1 MENQFN
7 NSFFGEED
15 KIDVKQ
21 VIRQYLSHW
30 PWFVIA
36 VVVALL
42 SAYVYLRYAPR
53 IFETHS
59 KIKVLDESEGL
70 ELPTSAFVFKRTN
83 INLENE
89 IEIISSYL
97 IMERVVRELNLN
109 TVFYEEGTIQT
120 KQIEALPLDFNQ
132 IILPDSIS
140 QTLAYKVL
148 VTEKGFQVT
157 NIDTDKVINF
167 NEHTTYTTNHKLPFN
182 IKLNDQVPLSDIVD
196 TAYNIVFKTVK
207 GATLSLKSRIV
218 IEAVGDRSDIL
229 KLSIKGESKE
239 LSENILNT
247 LTTVFD
253 NDGIK
258 DRQLVSER
266 TIDFIDARFEFLAG
280 ELDSIEI
287 DRQGFKED
295 NNIVDIRTDAELGL
309 QQRTKSEEEVFAL
322 ENQLELS
329 NLLINSLTSDN
340 ESDLLPANIG
350 IENVSINA
358 LISEYNTAVINRDK
372 LVSSGG
378 ENNPMVQLAVSE
390 VQNLKSNIDRS
401 LKAYSE
407 QVKTSLNQLKTKN
420 RRLAG
425 RVSQIP
431 EQERLFKAI
440 DRQQKIKESL
450 YLLLL
455 QKREEAAINLA
466 ITEPSIKVVENA
478 LSGVRPISPKSTI
491 VYAGA
496 LLAGLLIPF
505 GVLYLMFM
513 LDTKL
518 HSKEDIV
525 DLTSKIPVIG
535 EIPDLKKKKDLIFK
549 DPNDRSPLAESFR
562 ILSSNVDYIL
572 PVKDG
577 EKGKVIYCTST
588 IKGEGKTYVSLNL
601 SLALSSINKK
611 VLLIGAD
618 LRNPQ
623 IHTHISEDKQKTGLS
638 NYLHDV
644 DYNWKDALI
653 SGFEKHPNHRIILS
667 GSIPPNPAHLLTN
680 GRFKKLIEE
689 AREEFD
695 YVVVDTAPTILVT
708 DTMLISQLADATI
721 YIARANY
728 TEKNLL
734 KFSKEL
740 SESGKLKNMAY
751 VINSVGAN
759 KSQGYGYNY
768 GYGYGY
774 GGADNT

>member
-7 NSFFGEED
+7 SNFFGEED
-15 KIDVKQ
+15 KIDIKQ
-21 VIRQYLSHW
+21 IVRQYLSHW

-36 VVVALL
+36 VVVSML
-42 SAYVYLRYAPR
+42 SAYIYLRYAPR
-53 IFETHS
+53 IFETYS

-70 ELPTSAFVFKRTN
+70 ELPTSAFVFNRSN

-120 KQIEALPLDFNQ
+120 KQIESLPLDYNQ
-132 IILPDSIS
+132 IIKPDSIS
-140 QTLAYKVL
+140 KTLSYKIQI
-148 VTEKGFQVT
+148 TDKGFQVI
-157 NIDTDKVINF
+157 NIDTDKVLKF
-167 NEHTTYTTNHKLPFN
+167 KGHSTYTQNHNLPFN
-182 IKLNDQVPLSDIVD
+182 VKLNDQIPLSDIVD
-196 TAYNIVFKTVK
+196 TAYNIVFTTVK
-207 GATLSLKSRIV
+207 EATLSLKSRIV
-218 IEAVGDRSDIL
+218 VEAVGDRSDIL

-239 LSENILNT
+239 LSEKTLNT
-247 LTTVFD
+247 LTAVFN

-258 DRQLVSER
+258 DRQLVFKR
-266 TIDFIDARFEFLAG
+266 TVDFINNRFDFLTE

-287 DRQGFKED
+287 NRQGFKQD
-295 NNIVDIRTDAELGL
+295 NKIVDIQTDAQIGIE
-309 QQRTKSEEEVFAL
+309 QRTKSEEEVFEL

-329 NLLINSLTSDN
+329 KLLTNSLTN
-340 ESDLLPANIG
+340 QTESDLLPANIG
-350 IENVSINA
+350 IENVSING
-358 LISEYNTAVINRDK
+358 LISDYNTAVINRDK
-372 LVSSGG
+372 LIRSGG
-378 ENNPMVQLAVSE
+378 ENNPMVQLAIAE
-390 VQNLKSNIDRS
+390 VQNLKSSIDRS
-401 LKAYSE
+401 LKAYSA
-407 QVKTSLNQLKTKN
+407 QVTTSLNQLKTKN

-425 RVSQIP
+425 RVSRIP

-455 QKREEAAINLA
+455 QKREEADINLA
-466 ITEPSIKVVENA
+466 ITEPSIKEVERA
-478 LSGVRPISPKSTI
+478 LSSMRPISPKPTI

-505 GVLYLMFM
+505 GVLYLIFM

-518 HSKEDIV
+518 HSKDDIAEV
-525 DLTSKIPVIG
+525 TTQIPVIG
-535 EIPDLKKKKDLIFK
+535 EIPDLRKKKNIIFN

-562 ILSSNVDYIL
+562 ILSSNVDYVL
-572 PVKDG
+572 PVKED
-577 EKGKVIYCTST
+577 ERGKIIYCTST

-623 IHTHISEDKQKTGLS
+623 IHTHISEDKQKPGLS

-644 DYNWKDALI
+644 DYNWQDALI
-653 SGFEKHPNHRIILS
+653 SGFDKHPNHRIILS

-689 AREEFD
+689 AREIYD

-708 DTMLISQLADATI
+708 DTMLISQLADVTI
-721 YIARANY
+721 YITRANY

-734 KFSKEL
+734 KFSKDL

-751 VINSVGAN
+751 VINSVGAS

-768 GYGYGY
+768 GYNYGY
-774 GGADNT
+774 GSADS

>member
-7 NSFFGEED
+7 SNFFGEED
-15 KIDVKQ
+15 KIDIKQ
-21 VIRQYLSHW
+21 IVRQYLSHW

-36 VVVALL
+36 VVVSML
-42 SAYVYLRYAPR
+42 SAYIYLRYAPR
-53 IFETHS
+53 IFETYS

-70 ELPTSAFVFKRTN
+70 ELPTSAFVFNRSN

-120 KQIEALPLDFNQ
+120 KQIESLPLDYNQ
-132 IILPDSIS
+132 IIKPDSIS
-140 QTLAYKVL
+140 KTLSYKIQI
-148 VTEKGFQVT
+148 TDKGFQVI
-157 NIDTDKVINF
+157 NIDTDKVLKF
-167 NEHTTYTTNHKLPFN
+167 KGHSTYTQNHNLPFN
-182 IKLNDQVPLSDIVD
+182 VKLNDQIPLSDIVD
-196 TAYNIVFKTVK
+196 TSYNIVFKTVK
-207 GATLSLKSRIV
+207 EATLSLKNRIV
-218 IEAVGDRSDIL
+218 VEAVGDRSDIL

-239 LSENILNT
+239 LSEKTLNT
-247 LTTVFD
+247 LTTVFN

-266 TIDFIDARFEFLAG
+266 TVDFIDNRFHFLAE

-287 DRQGFKED
+287 DRQEFKQD
-295 NNIVDIRTDAELGL
+295 NRIVDIQTDAQIGIE
-309 QQRTKSEEEVFAL
+309 QRTKSEEEVFAL

-329 NLLINSLTSDN
+329 KLLTNSLTN
-340 ESDLLPANIG
+340 QTESDLLPANIG
-350 IENVSINA
+350 IENVSING
-358 LISEYNTAVINRDK
+358 LISDYNTAVINRDK
-372 LVSSGG
+372 LIRSGG
-378 ENNPMVQLAVSE
+378 ENNPMVQLAIAE
-390 VQNLKSNIDRS
+390 VQNLKSSIDRS
-401 LKAYSE
+401 LKAYSA
-407 QVKTSLNQLKTKN
+407 QVTASLNQLKTKN

-466 ITEPSIKVVENA
+466 ITEPSIKEVELA
-478 LSGVRPISPKSTI
+478 LSSMRPISPKPTI

-505 GVLYLMFM
+505 GVLYLIFM

-518 HSKEDIV
+518 HSKDDIAEV
-525 DLTSKIPVIG
+525 TTQIPVIG
-535 EIPDLKKKKDLIFK
+535 EIPDLRKKKNIIFN

-562 ILSSNVDYIL
+562 ILSSNVDYVL
-572 PVKDG
+572 PVKEG
-577 EKGKVIYCTST
+577 EKGKIIYCTST

-623 IHTHISEDKQKTGLS
+623 IHTHISEDKQKPGLS

-644 DYNWKDALI
+644 DYNWQDALI
-653 SGFEKHPNHRIILS
+653 SGFDKHPNHRIILS

-689 AREEFD
+689 AREIYD
-695 YVVVDTAPTILVT
+695 YVVVDTAV
-708 DTMLISQLADATI
+708 
-721 YIARANY
+721 
-728 TEKNLL
+728 
-734 KFSKEL
+734 
-740 SESGKLKNMAY
+740 
-751 VINSVGAN
+751 
-759 KSQGYGYNY
+759 KSS
-768 GYGYGY
+768 
-774 GGADNT
+774 

>member
-7 NSFFGEED
+7 SNFFGEED

-21 VIRQYLSHW
+21 IVRQYLSHW

-36 VVVALL
+36 VVISML
-42 SAYVYLRYAPR
+42 SAYIYLRYAPR
-53 IFETHS
+53 IFETYS

-70 ELPTSAFVFKRTN
+70 ELPTSAFVFNRSN

-120 KQIEALPLDFNQ
+120 KQIESLPLAYNQ
-132 IILPDSIS
+132 IIKPDSIS
-140 QTLAYKVL
+140 KTLSYKIQ
-148 VTEKGFQVT
+148 VTDKGFQVT
-157 NIDTDKVINF
+157 NIDTDRVLKF
-167 NEHTTYTTNHKLPFN
+167 KGHSTYTQNHNLPFN
-182 IKLNDQVPLSDIVD
+182 VKLNDQIPLSDIVD
-196 TAYNIVFKTVK
+196 TAYNIVFTTVK
-207 GATLSLKSRIV
+207 EATLSLKNRIV
-218 IEAVGDRSDIL
+218 VEAVGDRSDIL

-239 LSENILNT
+239 LSEKTLNT
-247 LTTVFD
+247 LTTVFN

-266 TIDFIDARFEFLAG
+266 TVDFIDNRFHFLAE

-287 DRQGFKED
+287 DRQEFKQD
-295 NNIVDIRTDAELGL
+295 NRIVDIQTDAQIGIE
-309 QQRTKSEEEVFAL
+309 QRTKSEEEVFAL

-329 NLLINSLTSDN
+329 KLLTNSLTN
-340 ESDLLPANIG
+340 QTESDLLPANIG
-350 IENVSINA
+350 IENVSINE
-358 LISEYNTAVINRDK
+358 LISDYNTAVINRDK
-372 LVSSGG
+372 LVRSGG
-378 ENNPMVQLAVSE
+378 ENNPMVQLAIAE
-390 VQNLKSNIDRS
+390 VQNLKSSIDRS
-401 LKAYSE
+401 LKAYSA
-407 QVKTSLNQLKTKN
+407 QVTASLNQLKTKN

-466 ITEPSIKVVENA
+466 ITEPSIKEVELA
-478 LSGVRPISPKSTI
+478 LSSMRPISPKPTI

-505 GVLYLMFM
+505 GVLYLIFM

-518 HSKEDIV
+518 HSKDDIAEV
-525 DLTSKIPVIG
+525 TTQIPVIG
-535 EIPDLKKKKDLIFK
+535 EIPDLRKKKNIIFN

-562 ILSSNVDYIL
+562 ILSSNVDYVL
-572 PVKDG
+572 PVKEG
-577 EKGKVIYCTST
+577 EKGKIIYCTST

-623 IHTHISEDKQKTGLS
+623 IHTHISEDKQKPGLS

-644 DYNWKDALI
+644 DYNWQDALI
-653 SGFEKHPNHRIILS
+653 SGFDKHPNHRIILS

-689 AREEFD
+689 AREIYD

-708 DTMLISQLADATI
+708 DTMLISQLADVTI
-721 YIARANY
+721 YITRANY

-734 KFSKEL
+734 KFSKDL

-751 VINSVGAN
+751 VINSVGAS

-768 GYGYGY
+768 GYNYGY
-774 GGADNT
+774 GSADS

>member
-7 NSFFGEED
+7 SNFFGEED
-15 KIDVKQ
+15 KIDIKQ
-21 VIRQYLSHW
+21 IVRQYLSHW

-36 VVVALL
+36 VVVSML
-42 SAYVYLRYAPR
+42 SAYIYLRYAPR
-53 IFETHS
+53 IFETYS

-70 ELPTSAFVFKRTN
+70 ELPTSAFVFNRSN

-120 KQIEALPLDFNQ
+120 KQIESLPLDYNQ
-132 IILPDSIS
+132 IIKPDSIS
-140 QTLAYKVL
+140 KTLSYKIQ
-148 VTEKGFQVT
+148 VTDKGFQVI
-157 NIDTDKVINF
+157 NIDTDKVLKF
-167 NEHTTYTTNHKLPFN
+167 KGHSTYTQNHDLPFN
-182 IKLNDQVPLSDIVD
+182 VKLNDQIPLSDIVD
-196 TAYNIVFKTVK
+196 TAYNIVFTTVK
-207 GATLSLKSRIV
+207 EATLSLKSRIV
-218 IEAVGDRSDIL
+218 VEAVGDRSDIL

-239 LSENILNT
+239 LSEKTLNT
-247 LTTVFD
+247 LTAVFN

-258 DRQLVSER
+258 DRQLVFKR
-266 TIDFIDARFEFLAG
+266 TVDFINNRFDFLTE

-287 DRQGFKED
+287 NRQGFKQD
-295 NNIVDIRTDAELGL
+295 NKIVDIQTDAQIGIE
-309 QQRTKSEEEVFAL
+309 QRTKSEEEVFAL

-329 NLLINSLTSDN
+329 KLLTNSLTN
-340 ESDLLPANIG
+340 QTESDLLPANIG
-350 IENVSINA
+350 IENVSING
-358 LISEYNTAVINRDK
+358 LISDYNTAVINRDK
-372 LVSSGG
+372 LIRSGG
-378 ENNPMVQLAVSE
+378 ENNPMVQLAIAE
-390 VQNLKSNIDRS
+390 VQNLKSSIDRS
-401 LKAYSE
+401 LKAYSA
-407 QVKTSLNQLKTKN
+407 QVTTSLNQLKTKN

-455 QKREEAAINLA
+455 QKREEADINLA
-466 ITEPSIKVVENA
+466 ITEPSIKEVERA
-478 LSGVRPISPKSTI
+478 LSSIRPISPKPTI

-505 GVLYLMFM
+505 GVLYLIFM

-518 HSKEDIV
+518 HSKDDIAEV
-525 DLTSKIPVIG
+525 TTQIPVIG
-535 EIPDLKKKKDLIFK
+535 EIPDLRKKKNIIFN

-562 ILSSNVDYIL
+562 ILSSNVDYVL
-572 PVKDG
+572 PVKEG
-577 EKGKVIYCTST
+577 EKGKIIYCTST

-623 IHTHISEDKQKTGLS
+623 IHTHISEDKQKPGLS

-644 DYNWKDALI
+644 DYNWQDALI
-653 SGFEKHPNHRIILS
+653 SGFDKHPNHRIILS

-689 AREEFD
+689 AREIYD

-708 DTMLISQLADATI
+708 DTMLISQLADVTI
-721 YIARANY
+721 YITRANY

-734 KFSKEL
+734 KFSKDL

-751 VINSVGAN
+751 VINSVGAS

-768 GYGYGY
+768 GYNYGY
-774 GGADNT
+774 GSADS

>member
-7 NSFFGEED
+7 SNFFGEED
-15 KIDVKQ
+15 KIDIKQ
-21 VIRQYLSHW
+21 IVRQYLSHW

-36 VVVALL
+36 VVVSML
-42 SAYVYLRYAPR
+42 SAYIYLRYAPR
-53 IFETHS
+53 IFETYS

-70 ELPTSAFVFKRTN
+70 ELPTSAFVFNRSN

-120 KQIEALPLDFNQ
+120 KQIESLPLDYNQ
-132 IILPDSIS
+132 IIKPDSIS
-140 QTLAYKVL
+140 KTLSYKIQI
-148 VTEKGFQVT
+148 TDKGFQVI
-157 NIDTDKVINF
+157 NIDTDKVLKF
-167 NEHTTYTTNHKLPFN
+167 KGHSTYTQNHNLPFN
-182 IKLNDQVPLSDIVD
+182 VKLNDQIPLSDIVD
-196 TAYNIVFKTVK
+196 TSYNIVFKTVK
-207 GATLSLKSRIV
+207 EATLSLKNRIV
-218 IEAVGDRSDIL
+218 VEAVGDRSDIL

-239 LSENILNT
+239 LSEKTLNT
-247 LTTVFD
+247 LTTVFN

-266 TIDFIDARFEFLAG
+266 TVDFIDNRFHFLAE

-287 DRQGFKED
+287 DRQEFKQE
-295 NNIVDIRTDAELGL
+295 NRIVDIQTDAQIGIE
-309 QQRTKSEEEVFAL
+309 QRTKSEEEVFAL

-329 NLLINSLTSDN
+329 KLLTNSLTN
-340 ESDLLPANIG
+340 QTESDLLPANIG
-350 IENVSINA
+350 IENVSING
-358 LISEYNTAVINRDK
+358 LISDYNTAVINRDK
-372 LVSSGG
+372 LIRSGG
-378 ENNPMVQLAVSE
+378 ENNPMVQLAIAE
-390 VQNLKSNIDRS
+390 VQNLKSSIDRS
-401 LKAYSE
+401 LKAYSA
-407 QVKTSLNQLKTKN
+407 QVTASLNQLKTKN

-466 ITEPSIKVVENA
+466 ITEPSIKEVELA
-478 LSGVRPISPKSTI
+478 LSSMRPISPKPTI

-505 GVLYLMFM
+505 GVLSLIFM

-518 HSKEDIV
+518 HSKDDIAEV
-525 DLTSKIPVIG
+525 TTQIPVIG
-535 EIPDLKKKKDLIFK
+535 EIPDLRKKKNIIFN

-562 ILSSNVDYIL
+562 ILSSNVDYVL
-572 PVKDG
+572 PVKED
-577 EKGKVIYCTST
+577 ERGKIIYCTST

-623 IHTHISEDKQKTGLS
+623 IHTHISEDKQKPGLS

-644 DYNWKDALI
+644 DYNWQDALI
-653 SGFEKHPNHRIILS
+653 SGFDKHPNHRIILS

-689 AREEFD
+689 AREIYD

-708 DTMLISQLADATI
+708 DTMLISQLADVTI
-721 YIARANY
+721 YITRANY

-734 KFSKEL
+734 KFSKDL

-751 VINSVGAN
+751 VINSVGAS

-768 GYGYGY
+768 GYNYGY
-774 GGADNT
+774 GSADS

>member
-7 NSFFGEED
+7 SSFFGEED

-21 VIRQYLSHW
+21 MIRQYVSHW

-42 SAYVYLRYAPR
+42 SAYLYLRYAPR

-89 IEIISSYL
+89 IEIISSFL

-140 QTLAYKVL
+140 KTLSYKVL
-148 VTEKGFQVT
+148 VTDKGFKVT
-157 NIDTDKVINF
+157 NLDTDKVINF
-167 NEHTTYTTNHKLPFN
+167 NEHTTYTTDHKLPFN
-182 IKLNDQVPLSDIVD
+182 LSLKDQIPFSDIVD
-196 TAYNIVFKTVK
+196 TAYNIVFTTVK

-218 IEAVGDRSDIL
+218 VEAIGDRSDIL

-258 DRQLVSER
+258 DRQLVSKR
-266 TIDFIDARFEFLAG
+266 TIDFIDTRFKLLAG

-287 DRQGFKED
+287 NRQGFKED

-329 NLLINSLTSDN
+329 NLLINSLKSDA

-358 LISEYNTAVINRDK
+358 LISEYNTAVINRNK

-378 ENNPMVQLAVSE
+378 ENNPMIQLAVSE

-401 LKAYSE
+401 LKTYST
-407 QVKTSLNQLKTKN
+407 QVKASLNQLKSKN
-420 RRLAG
+420 RRLTG

-455 QKREEAAINLA
+455 QKQEEAAINLA

-505 GVLYLMFM
+505 GVLYLIFM

-535 EIPDLKKKKDLIFK
+535 EIPDLKKKKDLIFN

-623 IHTHISEDKQKTGLS
+623 IHTHISEDKQKPGLS

-774 GGADNT
+774 GSGDNT

>member
-7 NSFFGEED
+7 SNFFGEED
-15 KIDVKQ
+15 KIDIKQ
-21 VIRQYLSHW
+21 IVRQYLSHW

-36 VVVALL
+36 VVVSML
-42 SAYVYLRYAPR
+42 SAYIYLRYAPR
-53 IFETHS
+53 IFETYS

-70 ELPTSAFVFKRTN
+70 ELPTSAFVFNRSN

-120 KQIEALPLDFNQ
+120 KQIESLPLDYNQ
-132 IILPDSIS
+132 IIKPDSIS
-140 QTLAYKVL
+140 KTLSYKIQI
-148 VTEKGFQVT
+148 TDKGFQVI
-157 NIDTDKVINF
+157 NIDTDKVLKF
-167 NEHTTYTTNHKLPFN
+167 KGHSTYTQNHNLPFN
-182 IKLNDQVPLSDIVD
+182 VKLNDQIPLSDIVD
-196 TAYNIVFKTVK
+196 TSYNIVFKTVK
-207 GATLSLKSRIV
+207 EATLSLKNRIV
-218 IEAVGDRSDIL
+218 VEAVGDRSDIL

-239 LSENILNT
+239 LSEKTLNT
-247 LTTVFD
+247 LTTVFN

-266 TIDFIDARFEFLAG
+266 TVDFIDNRFHFLAE

-287 DRQGFKED
+287 DRQEFKQD
-295 NNIVDIRTDAELGL
+295 NRIVDIQTDAQIGIE
-309 QQRTKSEEEVFAL
+309 QRTKSEEEVFAL

-329 NLLINSLTSDN
+329 KLLTNSLTN
-340 ESDLLPANIG
+340 QTESDLLPANIG
-350 IENVSINA
+350 IENVSING
-358 LISEYNTAVINRDK
+358 LISDYNTAVINRDK
-372 LVSSGG
+372 LIRSGG
-378 ENNPMVQLAVSE
+378 ENNPMVQLAIAE
-390 VQNLKSNIDRS
+390 VQNLKSSIDRS
-401 LKAYSE
+401 LKAYSA
-407 QVKTSLNQLKTKN
+407 QVTASLNQLKTKN

-466 ITEPSIKVVENA
+466 ITEPSIKEVELA
-478 LSGVRPISPKSTI
+478 LSSMRPISPKPTI

-505 GVLYLMFM
+505 GVLYLIFM

-518 HSKEDIV
+518 HSKDDIAEV
-525 DLTSKIPVIG
+525 TTQIPVIG
-535 EIPDLKKKKDLIFK
+535 EIPDLRKKKNIIFN

-562 ILSSNVDYIL
+562 ILSSNVDYVL
-572 PVKDG
+572 PVKEG
-577 EKGKVIYCTST
+577 EKGKIIYCTST

-623 IHTHISEDKQKTGLS
+623 IHTHISEDKQKPGLS

-644 DYNWKDALI
+644 DYNWQDALI
-653 SGFEKHPNHRIILS
+653 SGFDKHPNHRIILS

-689 AREEFD
+689 AREIYD

-708 DTMLISQLADATI
+708 DTMLISQLADVTI
-721 YIARANY
+721 YITRANY

-734 KFSKEL
+734 KFSKDL

-751 VINSVGAN
+751 VINSVGAS

-768 GYGYGY
+768 GYNYGY
-774 GGADNT
+774 GSAES